1 MPTPMFF
8 HPRRHAA
15 RLTRPNLVRL
25 AALLALFALTFHGL
39 LPLTHQVA
47 RQVQEANGIEQ
58 IVLCSALGFRTIAMK
73 DGAPVDPD
81 PSQSAKISKN
91 CPVCLTFAG
100 LQPALLPP
108 AAAEPAMPATS
119 VTVLYGAAAS
129 STLAQA
135 QHLPQQARAPPAISL
150 T

>member
-1 MPTPMFF
+1 MRNPMFA
-8 HPRRHAA
+8 RR
-15 RLTRPNLVRL
+15 RNTLPSLTRL

-73 DGAPVDPD
+73 DGAAVDPD
-81 PSQSAKISKN
+81 PSQSAKISKS
-91 CPVCLTFAG
+91 CPVCLSFAG

-108 AAAEPAMPATS
+108 AATEPALPATS
-119 VTVLYGAAAS
+119 VTVLYGAAS
-129 STLAQA
+129 RSTLAQA
-135 QHLPQQARAPPAISL
+135 QHLPQQARAPPVFPA
-150 T
+150 

>member
-1 MPTPMFF
+1 M
-8 HPRRHAA
+8 
-15 RLTRPNLVRL
+15 RPGLVRPGLVRL
-25 AALLALFALTFHGL
+25 AALLGLFALTFHGL

-81 PSQSAKISKN
+81 PSQSAKISKS

-108 AAAEPAMPATS
+108 GAAEPAMPVTS

-135 QHLPQQARAPPAISL
+135 QYLPQQARAPPTLSL
-150 T
+150 A